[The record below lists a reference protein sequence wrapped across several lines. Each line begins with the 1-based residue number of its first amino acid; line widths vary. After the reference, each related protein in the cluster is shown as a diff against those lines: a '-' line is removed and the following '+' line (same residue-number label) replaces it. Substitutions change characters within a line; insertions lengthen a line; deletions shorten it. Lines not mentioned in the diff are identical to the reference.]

1 MKKEDLNNMRKSL
14 YKLYDAH
21 IIAIR
26 KLIESAKRVSREH
39 LTKEYLVSLNN
50 ELVLLNKNAANIG
63 KDINGLTFQILKG

>member
-26 KLIESAKRVSREH
+26 KLIESAKRVPREH

-50 ELVLLNKNAANIG
+50 ELVLLNKNATNIG